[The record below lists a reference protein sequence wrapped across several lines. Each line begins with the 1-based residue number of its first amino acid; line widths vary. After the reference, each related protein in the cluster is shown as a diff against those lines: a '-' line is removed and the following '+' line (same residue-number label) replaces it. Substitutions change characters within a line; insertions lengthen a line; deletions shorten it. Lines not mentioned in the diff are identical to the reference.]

1 MATITLSE
9 RKEIR
14 GKAAIPLLWI
24 GMVSMIMLFAA
35 FTSAYVVRKG
45 KGEWLDFEMP
55 QIFYFSTAIIMISSV
70 TMNWA
75 LASAKKNNLKNIRIA
90 SFITLALGLTFVIC
104 QFKGWGVLVDNKV
117 YAAGKFSNPA
127 GSFFYLLTA
136 LHALHLFAGIISVAV
151 VSVKSLFNKY
161 NSENYLGIKLCSI
174 FWHFLDILW
183 IYLFVFLL
191 FER

>member
-1 MATITLSE
+1 MSTISIAE

-24 GMVSMIMLFAA
+24 AIVSMIMLFAA

-75 LASAKKNNLKNIRIA
+75 LASAKKNNFKSLKIA
-90 SFITLALGLTFVIC
+90 SLITLILGLTFVIC

-136 LHALHLFAGIISVAV
+136 LHALHLFAGMIAV
-151 VSVKSLFNKY
+151 IVVWVKSLFNKY
-161 NSENYLGIKLCSI
+161 NSDNYLGIRLCAT
-174 FWHFLDILW
+174 FWHFLDVLW

-191 FER
+191 FEH